1 MKEGS
6 IIILFILIS
15 TALQAQEP
23 EYHHVFFHNS
33 LMEKSWSY
41 SETSYEDPSFIL
53 NVQGRL
59 PVNNTLSFTPGNSL
73 QLSYT
78 SHPEGTWTAKLDFP
92 QWRGKD
98 FLKAGDH
105 LSLWI
110 YVTGETRQEQLPQL
124 SILYDDENAREYIT
138 LEVYLNSFKTNT
150 WLQVKIPLDVFK
162 SSGENQ
168 PSETDSRKILQVLLK
183 QPDMGE
189 GDHNIYIDQ
198 VEIYNE
204 EASKMS
210 TAKPEI
216 KSAKAYERHVDLT
229 WENVDPEMVRYVK
242 IYRSGDNKDFSP
254 VGVQSPQE
262 FSRFTDFTGV
272 PGKSY
277 HYKISFLGND
287 YSESSLSSS
296 VSVQTREMN
305 DEELMEMVQE
315 AAFRYYW
322 EGAEPNSGLAREN
335 IPGRKNMIA
344 TGASGFGLMALIVG
358 AEREFINRK
367 EFVSRISRIV
377 SFIESGDTFRGA
389 LPHFMDGPTGK
400 VEPFFGKYDDGADLV
415 ETSFFMQGLLTVE
428 QYLSETKPA
437 ETELRDRI
445 SQIWKNVEWEWFKQY
460 EDSPFLYWHWSP
472 EHEWHINHKLIGWN
486 ETLITYFLAI
496 ASPTHPISPEMYYSG
511 WASQD
516 TIAQNYRSNWGRTL
530 EGSQFTNKETYYGIP
545 LEVGVGNG
553 GPLFFIHYSFLGLD
567 PQKFEDRYTNYFE
580 NNRDIALINY
590 RYSTE
595 NPGNYM
601 GYGPQSW
608 GLTASDGPDGYMAR
622 EPKQDMDDGTIAPT
636 GAISSFPY
644 TPEESLA
651 ALKHF
656 YREYGSFLWGEYG
669 FRDAF
674 NLSQDWTANIFMGLN
689 QAPMVVM
696 IENHRTGLLWDLFM
710 KNPDVQHAME
720 KIDKVKPES
729 NRSN

>member
-1 MKEGS
+1 MKAKG
-6 IIILFILIS
+6 IIILLFLFS
-15 TALQAQEP
+15 TAMQAQEP
-23 EYHHVFFHNS
+23 EYHHVFFENS
-33 LMEKSWSY
+33 LMENSWFY
-41 SETSYEDPSFIL
+41 SDTSYEGPSFIL

-59 PVNNTLSFTPGNSL
+59 PVENTLSFTPGNSL

-78 SHPEGTWTAKLDFP
+78 SHPEGDWKAKLDFP

-98 FLKAGDH
+98 FIKTGDY

-110 YVTGETRQEQLPQL
+110 YVTGETQKDQLPQL
-124 SILYDDENAREYIT
+124 TIAYDDDNVREY
-138 LEVYLNSFKTNT
+138 LSLGNYLDSYKPET
-150 WLQVKIPLDVFK
+150 WLQVKIPLDDFK
-162 SSGENQ
+162 GSGGKQ
-168 PSETDSRKILQVLLK
+168 PSEIDSRKILQVLLK
-183 QPDMGE
+183 QPAQGE
-189 GDHNIYIDQ
+189 GDHKIFIDQ
-198 VEIYNE
+198 VEIYKE
-204 EASKMS
+204 EASK
-210 TAKPEI
+210 TNLANPEI
-216 KSAKAYERHVDLT
+216 TNAKGYERHVDLT
-229 WENVDPEMVRYVK
+229 WENVDPELVRYIK
-242 IYRSGDNKDFSP
+242 IYRSEGNKDFSP

-262 FSRFTDFTGV
+262 YSRYTDYTGV
-272 PGKSY
+272 PDKTY
-277 HYKISFLGND
+277 HYKISVLGND

-322 EGAEPNSGLAREN
+322 EGAEPTSGLAREN

-358 AEREFINRK
+358 AEREFISRE
-367 EFVSRISRIV
+367 EFISRISKIV
-377 SFIESGDTFRGA
+377 SFIENGDTFHGA
-389 LPHFMDGPTGK
+389 LSHFMDGPTGK
-400 VEPFFGKYDDGADLV
+400 AEPFFGKYDDGADLV

-428 QYLSETKPA
+428 QYLSETNPEEK
-437 ETELRDRI
+437 ELRNRI
-445 SQIWKNVEWEWFKQY
+445 SQIWKNVEWEWFKQF
-460 EDSPFLYWHWSP
+460 EDSPYLYWHWSP

-496 ASPTHPISPEMYYSG
+496 ASPTHPISPEMYYTG
-511 WASQD
+511 WAGQD

-530 EGSQFTNKETYYGIP
+530 EGANFTNNETYYGIP

-567 PQKFEDRYTNYFE
+567 PRKFEDKYTNYFE

-590 RYSTE
+590 RYSSQ
-595 NPGNYM
+595 NPEKYE
-601 GYGPQSW
+601 GYSPQSW
-608 GLTASDGPDGYMAR
+608 GLTASDGPWGYKAR
-622 EPKQDMDDGTIAPT
+622 EPKPEMDDGTMAPT
-636 GAISSFPY
+636 GAIASFPY

-656 YREYGSFLWGEYG
+656 YRENGSFLWGEYG

-710 KNPDVQHAME
+710 KNPDVQKAIE
-720 KIDKVKPES
+720 KLNQTKP
-729 NRSN
+729 